1 MSFRSEFSEISILIP
16 GYSVEDLPTDLAE
29 AEASSLWNAVAC
41 AWHPRLLA
49 QAASLPI
56 LRQAESQYG
65 YPGRRI
71 ILVPA
76 PSESWMPHEWRTVF
90 RDQEHVILDSCTDR
104 SEWLNAIESA
114 VPAPAL
120 PDPTVISGP
129 LPDQPLCVPD
139 FLAFGTVTL
148 QLQLLSRRRH
158 HFIDP
163 DQILLARELRAAA
176 TAALLHDEPTT
187 RHHLAAAFDHLRDIR
202 EQIYPQKCVLLD
214 LCLPGEQ
221 DPPEV
226 IADIL
231 NSSTPVNLLISGREL
246 RQLAQASPAAA
257 DLLRAACQSAQ
268 LCLLS
273 GHDVETRTS
282 LGSMASL
289 LNDLLRCRQTFL
301 EILGQPPKHWARR
314 RFGLTASLPAV
325 LRLCGFESALHVAL
339 DDGLYPDRER
349 SQFDWQS
356 PDGSIIPAASRIPL
370 AIDSAAGFQK
380 FADRFNESMQE
391 DPVAALFLARL
402 PQLRNPWLDDLK
414 IASAWAPVLGEF
426 VTLETLTHAA
436 EGSRLAEF
444 VTLETLTH
452 AAEGSR
458 LAESHEHSEYVSPAL
473 IQSSVLKS
481 EPPVSGPATLHHLQ
495 QLLEN
500 LHSLTAI
507 AAIIRTSTDST
518 NPSATLQQL
527 EQQLADLELQHL
539 DINSSVPAKLPALE
553 TAANSI
559 RTAAGRLGLALAE
572 DLSQRIPSQD
582 STASSLLLLNPL
594 PFPRL
599 QPLQWPAG
607 WQPPAASQAIE
618 AAEINAQSC
627 RLLVQLPPGGFL
639 WLRES
644 SPADPPQPATQP
656 ARREPPLAEHLL
668 LRNKHFEVR
677 LNDRTGGIQ
686 AVTFHG
692 QRGNRVSQQPGF
704 RFEREIPLPA
714 DPSDEPRKTHWATP
728 RLLQTSVLE
737 SGPVFAA
744 VETIT
749 EFSSPADNSTIG
761 RTRQITRVD
770 RLRPVIEI
778 EIELTDL
785 AQPVRGN
792 PWLTGWCCRFAWDNE
807 AAVVSRGVLGQ
818 IAGFRLERIESPDF
832 VEITDGPHRLTILS
846 DGRPWHRRAG
856 SRMLDSLL
864 QVEGEHITRFR
875 FRLDFDQPSP
885 LRSAED
891 LASQLIALEVPRKV
905 PAKSSSAWILGL
917 SARNVQLV
925 QARWKHQAPNAPD
938 ELSLILSETEGLPAS
953 CQIRTA
959 RPPVTACLVNHD
971 RSHKVLLENPGDAAP
986 SVPLQPF
993 QICEVLLT
1001 F

>member
-1 MSFRSEFSEISILIP
+1 MSFRPEFSEISILIP

-29 AEASSLWNAVAC
+29 AEASSLWNAIAC

-49 QAASLPI
+49 QASSLPM

-71 ILVPA
+71 ILVPT
-76 PSESWMPHEWRTVF
+76 PSESWMPHEWRNVF
-90 RDQEHVILDSCTDR
+90 RDQEHVILDACTDR
-104 SEWLNAIESA
+104 AQWLAAIDA
-114 VPAPAL
+114 ATPAPVL
-120 PDPTVISGP
+120 IDPSDPVQP
-129 LPDQPLCVPD
+129 LPAHPICVPD

-176 TAALLHDEPTT
+176 TAAILHDEPATKQ
-187 RHHLAAAFDHLRDIR
+187 HLAAAFDHLREIR

-221 DPPEV
+221 DPPEL
-226 IADIL
+226 IASTL
-231 NSSTPVNLLISGREL
+231 NSSTPVNLLISGHEL
-246 RQLAQASPAAA
+246 RQLAQSSPAAA
-257 DLLRAACQSAQ
+257 DLLRAACESAQ
-268 LCLLS
+268 LCFLS
-273 GHDVETRTS
+273 GHEIETRTS
-282 LGSMASL
+282 LGSMAAL
-289 LNDLLRCRQTFL
+289 RNDLIHCRQTFL
-301 EILGQPPKHWARR
+301 EILGHPPRHWARR
-314 RFGLTASLPAV
+314 RFGLIASLPAV
-325 LRLCGFESALHVAL
+325 LHLSGFESALHVAL

-349 SQFDWQS
+349 SQFDWQA

-414 IASAWAPVLGEF
+414 TASGWAPVLGEF
-426 VTLETLTHAA
+426 VTLETLT
-436 EGSRLAEF
+436 R
-444 VTLETLTH
+444 T
-452 AAEGSR
+452 AEGSR
-458 LAESHEHSEYVSPAL
+458 LAESHDHSEYVSPAL
-473 IQSSVLKS
+473 IQASVLKS
-481 EPPVSGPATLHHLQ
+481 EPPVSGPATLHNLQ
-495 QLLEN
+495 QLIEN

-507 AAIIRTSTDST
+507 SAIIRTNTTSA
-518 NPSATLQQL
+518 NPSARLHELQRQL
-527 EQQLADLELQHL
+527 FDLELLHL
-539 DINSSVPAKLPALE
+539 DINSTVPSKLPTLE
-553 TAANSI
+553 NTANSI
-559 RTAAGRLGLALAE
+559 RNATRQLGLELAE
-572 DLSQRIPSQD
+572 ALSQRIPTTD
-582 STASSLLLLNPL
+582 SAANSLLLLNPL
-594 PFPRL
+594 PFPRTL
-599 QPLQWPAG
+599 PLQWPTG
-607 WQPPAASQAIE
+607 WQPPAADPAIE
-618 AAEINAQSC
+618 AAEIKQQNS
-627 RLLVQLPPGGFL
+627 RLLVQVPPGGFL

-644 SPADPPQPATQP
+644 SSADPPQPATQP
-656 ARREPPLAEHLL
+656 ARREPPLAEPLL

-704 RFEREIPLPA
+704 RFERELSIPAEPSA
-714 DPSDEPRKTHWATP
+714 DPRKTHWATP
-728 RLLQTSVLE
+728 RLVHTSVLE

-749 EFSSPADNSTIG
+749 EFSSPADNAPLG

-785 AQPVRGN
+785 ALPVRGN

-807 AAVVSRGVLGQ
+807 AAVVSRAVLGQ

-832 VEITDGPHRLTILS
+832 IEITDGPQRLTILS
-846 DGRPWHRRAG
+846 DGRPWHRRSG
-856 SRMLDSLL
+856 NRMLDSLL
-864 QVEGEHITRFR
+864 QVEGEHNTCFR

-891 LASQLIALEVPRKV
+891 LASPLITLEVPRKI
-905 PAKSSSAWILGL
+905 PARASSAWILGL

-925 QARWKHQAPNAPD
+925 QARWIRQAPNAPD
-938 ELSLILSETEGLPAS
+938 ELSLILSETEGLPTI

-971 RSHKVLLENPGDAAP
+971 RSHKVLLETHGDSTP

-993 QICEVLLT
+993 QIREVLLT